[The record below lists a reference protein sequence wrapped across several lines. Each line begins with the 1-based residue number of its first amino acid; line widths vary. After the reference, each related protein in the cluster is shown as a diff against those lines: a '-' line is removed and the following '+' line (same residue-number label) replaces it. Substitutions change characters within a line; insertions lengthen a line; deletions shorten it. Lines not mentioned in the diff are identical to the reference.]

1 MPAEKLGQPCW
12 IKDHVDQ
19 AIRPIARTDKEG
31 IDYFL
36 ASHTPV
42 NNIRHDET
50 DELFNEETLFHNIFS
65 SKGEVLALI
74 HGNPGTG
81 KSHLIHWLKLRTE
94 DALKNKAFKEKVV
107 PLLIQRRTGT
117 LKDAL
122 EQIIEQLGEE
132 FSGYLSDVRTA
143 LSKISSDT
151 AREKLI
157 GDIGLELRP
166 QQRANRNR
174 EPLPNVLKDLAEVC
188 VGSKGFRDWLSREGG
203 VSDRIIKHL
212 TEDQTS
218 ETGEIE
224 DSLPK
229 FTAKELFP
237 DVHYKRNDIRIV
249 LDLLD
254 EFDLEPELAEQ
265 AAEYFNEV
273 LPDAIKQMT
282 GLSGTNLQDIFDRIR
297 ADLKKRGETLA
308 LFIEDVSV
316 MSALDEEVFL
326 AVEPRTGNNLCRMIA
341 VLGSTNEGWNR
352 LPDNQKQRVTH
363 PISLGETADA
373 SWKNDPESVAKF
385 TARYMN
391 TVRLSNEQ
399 INSVAEYRRSSGKD
413 INISACDNCPVREE
427 CHLKFGKVQVG
438 TVEVGTFP
446 LTLTAPKR
454 LLNNLKD
461 SSAAR
466 KNARGLLTK
475 ILLPVLEDGFVQLQ
489 ERRFPNAAKFAVSMN
504 PIPFWTG
511 FKQSYCGNWSDSQI
525 DRLEFLAQGWVN
537 AEDADDLAGKL
548 KPFLEPIGLPK
559 FSRQPIVD
567 TSNKSKKDN
576 NQQQDTTPRKK
587 ETPVTNTR
595 LNKILQSLD
604 DWFKKKE
611 KLQED
616 VEIRKLLAEMV
627 RNSIRWEDTTTVPLE
642 VWKSAIGGA
651 NDYGFV
657 RIEDQFHS
665 PQAQTMFIDFSRD
678 QETRNVIE
686 ALTQFRYAGN
696 KSWDFEHG
704 EHHKR
709 VVTQWLHRNQQ
720 NIIKQLELP
729 QNLDSDVPLRS
740 AVQILS
746 TTVLVRQKT
755 KLSSEMPELLNS
767 VLADGWREEPSA
779 LSSEWKS
786 LLDDMRL
793 THKKMLGFITSELN
807 VPQGRTGGLNFIN
820 PIPVLKAALDFAAE
834 PKIEIPG
841 EDYFKTPWKSRFSVF
856 QNKNR
861 YANFAVVLEAERKAI
876 DEMVGSIRF
885 NLRSVGYNT
894 DQLPDAIGEFCF
906 DLNELI
912 KSQTEA
918 KMPHPYPPFDELKA
932 NKVYTERKDVWRTAV
947 KNAEEL
953 AAGND
958 LMQVIKFDSRNLV
971 EADRSLAIALDYI
984 SIIERDI
991 ETQNE
996 NFNKENDPLLLEENL
1011 LKTLEEIENLQ
1022 Q

>member
-36 ASHTPV
+36 ASHTPI

-107 PLLIQRRTGT
+107 PVLIQRRTGT

-122 EQIIEQLGEE
+122 EQIIEQLGEQ

-212 TEDQTS
+212 TEDHTS
-218 ETGEIE
+218 ETDEIE

-229 FTAKELFP
+229 FTSKELFP

-265 AAEYFNEV
+265 AAKYFNEV

-373 SWKNDPESVAKF
+373 SWKDDPESVAKF
-385 TARYMN
+385 AARYMN

-489 ERRFPNAAKFAVSMN
+489 ERRFPNATKFAVSIN

-511 FKQSYCGNWSDSQI
+511 FKQGYCGNWSDFDI

-537 AEDADDLAGKL
+537 AEGANDLAGKL
-548 KPFLEPIGLPK
+548 EPFLEPLGLPK
-559 FSRQPIVD
+559 FSKQPSTIA
-567 TSNKSKKDN
+567 SNELKKEN
-576 NQQQDTTPRKK
+576 AQQQQIITPRKK
-587 ETPVTNTR
+587 ESPATNTR

-616 VEIRKLLAEMV
+616 VEIRKLLAELV
-627 RNSIRWEDTTTVPLE
+627 RNSIRWEDVASVPLE

-665 PQAQTMFIDFSRD
+665 PQAQTMFIDFPRD
-678 QETRNVIE
+678 EETRNVIE

-696 KSWDFEHG
+696 RSWDFEHG

-709 VVTQWLHRNQQ
+709 VVAQWLRRNQQ

-729 QNLDSDVPLRS
+729 QNLDANVPLKS
-740 AVQILS
+740 AVQIIS

-755 KLSSEMPELLNS
+755 NLSPEMPELLKS
-767 VLADGWREEPSA
+767 VLTDSWNEDTST
-779 LSSEWKS
+779 LSREWKS
-786 LLDDMRL
+786 LLDDMKL
-793 THKKMLGFITSELN
+793 THKKLLGFIMSELN
-807 VPQGRTGGLNFIN
+807 VPQGRTGGINFIN
-820 PIPVLKAALDFAAE
+820 SVPVLKAALDFAAQ

-841 EDYFKTPWKSRFSVF
+841 EDYFQSYWKSRFSVL
-856 QNKNR
+856 QNKNK
-861 YANFAVVLEAERKAI
+861 YSNFVTALEAERSAI
-876 DEMVGSIRF
+876 DEVVRNIRF
-885 NLRSVGYNT
+885 NLRRVGYNT
-894 DQLPDAIGEFCF
+894 DQLHDAISEFCS
-906 DLNELI
+906 DLNDLLI
-912 KSQTEA
+912 TQKEA
-918 KMPHPYPPFDELKA
+918 KTFYPYDPFDRLMKD
-932 NKVYTERKDVWRTAV
+932 KIFTERKNVWRTAV
-947 KNAEEL
+947 KNAEEV
-953 AAGND
+953 AAGDD
-958 LMQVIKFDSRNLV
+958 LMQVMKFDSQNLV
-971 EADRSLAIALDYI
+971 EVDRSLAIALEYI
-984 SIIERDI
+984 AIIEKDI

-996 NFNKENDPLLLEENL
+996 NLNKEGDPLLLEENL
-1011 LKTLEEIENLQ
+1011 LKTLEEIENLN
-1022 Q
+1022 